1 MKFKSLFLNIYSS
14 LDVMQPFVLWD
25 QCLFK
30 KHQISKFYWCA
41 NLLDYCQCEIV
52 IFFPLKG
59 KIKKEK
65 KRLYN

>member
-1 MKFKSLFLNIYSS
+1 
-14 LDVMQPFVLWD
+14 MQPFVLWD